1 MPEGRRKSP
10 ARSRQQRVETR
21 APRRENPTTPLTR
34 ERIVRAALGIVDRD
48 GVKAL
53 SMRRLGADLGV
64 DPMAVYYHIPN
75 KEALLDAIV
84 EAVMSEIDLSVDV
97 ADAPPEERI
106 MTAAR
111 VYLDVLLAHGN
122 ALPIMLSRGPS
133 TPMAVRPVEYLI
145 GVLRDAGLPPAQAM
159 AGMNAI
165 AAAVRGLAAIVPAGP
180 GGPPPADSVVD
191 PGEAPLCGQ
200 DFLRD
205 FEFGVRALAKG
216 LLLSA
221 EHL

>member
-1 MPEGRRKSP
+1 MR
-10 ARSRQQRVETR
+10 T
-21 APRRENPTTPLTR
+21 
-34 ERIVRAALGIVDRD
+34 ALAIVDQD
-48 GVKAL
+48 GMKAL

-84 EAVMSEIDLSVDV
+84 EAVMSEIDLSLD
-97 ADAPPEERI
+97 DAGAPSEERI
-106 MTAAR
+106 LTAAR

-145 GVLRDAGLPPAQAM
+145 GVLSEAGLPPEQAM

-165 AAAVRGLAAIVPAGP
+165 AAAVRGLAAMVAIGSGEPPTAGSQ
-180 GGPPPADSVVD
+180 ADPS
-191 PGEAPLCGQ
+191 ETQLCEH
-200 DFLRD
+200 DYLWE

-221 EHL
+221 EGRA

>member
-1 MPEGRRKSP
+1 
-10 ARSRQQRVETR
+10 
-21 APRRENPTTPLTR
+21 
-34 ERIVRAALGIVDRD
+34 
-48 GVKAL
+48 
-53 SMRRLGADLGV
+53 MRRLGADLGV

>member
-1 MPEGRRKSP
+1 VPNERQQNSP
-10 ARSRQQRVETR
+10 RSRRQQ
-21 APRRENPTTPLTR
+21 RRENPSIPLTR
-34 ERIVRAALGIVDRD
+34 EHIVRTALAIVDRD

-133 TPMAVRPVEYLI
+133 TPMAVRPVEYLV
-145 GVLRDAGLPPAQAM
+145 GVLRDAGLPPAQAI

-165 AAAVRGLAAIVPAGP
+165 AAAVRGLAAIVPTDP
-180 GGPPPADSVVD
+180 GGPPPAEAVVD
-191 PGEAPLCGQ
+191 LGEAPLCGL

-221 EHL
+221 EHS